1 MSLVSTSQRNSLPE
15 HMSAALLPWELA
27 SELHDLYKAY
37 QEQFQPSGPAEIELI
52 EQLTMI
58 SFKRRRIALAERA
71 SHMATAQQRSSIERG
86 DQITRRALCADPS
99 RDRSHT
105 SSHEALKTD
114 ETTDIRDKR
123 DLADSLQ
130 RSETAIALLEGAPEE
145 DLTNEA
151 LALLSD
157 DTRAWW
163 EDHKEDLE
171 DSSEPLS
178 QHLLSFLRV
187 DVIPLLKNGLKSI
200 QQRPLVRQ
208 QIHGESLD
216 PTRLTILH
224 KMDERLAR
232 QFDQTLQTLERLQS
246 KASKLRSR
254 R

>member
-1 MSLVSTSQRNSLPE
+1 MSLVSISQKNTLPD
-15 HMSAALLPWELA
+15 HMLGALLPWEA
-27 SELHDLYKAY
+27 KSDLHALFRRYVEHY
-37 QEQFQPSGPAEIELI
+37 RPSGPAEDELV
-52 EQLTMI
+52 ERLTMI
-58 SFKRRRIALAERA
+58 AFKRRRIALAERA
-71 SHMATAQQRSSIERG
+71 SHMATAQQRASIERA
-86 DQITRRALCADPS
+86 DQVTRRALCADPS

-105 SSHEALKTD
+105 CSLEALKTD
-114 ETTDIRDKR
+114 DSADIRDKR

-130 RSETAIALLEGAPEE
+130 RSETSIALLEDAKEE
-145 DLTNEA
+145 DRVSEA
-151 LALLSD
+151 LTLLNE

-224 KMDERLAR
+224 KMDDRLAK

-246 KASKLRSR
+246 AAR
-254 R
+254 RRR